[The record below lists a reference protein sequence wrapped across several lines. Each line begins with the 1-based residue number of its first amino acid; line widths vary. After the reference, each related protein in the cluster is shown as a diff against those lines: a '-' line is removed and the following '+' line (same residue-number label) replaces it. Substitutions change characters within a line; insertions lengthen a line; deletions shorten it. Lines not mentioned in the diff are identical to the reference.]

1 MLDDAEEVKSPSDAV
16 VKLCLGRSIAGEVHL
31 LGRVSVAVADPYGDG
46 NLLSSTFKEFIG
58 PSTLWALGR
67 FFILMQRGAW
77 KRHDIP
83 EVLIAH
89 PMIVPDVL
97 CPA

>member
-1 MLDDAEEVKSPSDAV
+1 MLDDAVEVRTPSDAI
-16 VKLCLGRSIAGEVHL
+16 VKLYLGRSIAGEVHL
-31 LGRVSVAVADPYGDG
+31 RGRVPVAVADPYGDR
-46 NLLSSTFKEFIG
+46 NLLSSTFTEFIG

-67 FFILMQRGAW
+67 FFILMQSGAW